1 MSTSASFENIDEFE
15 TAIASV
21 RNDADSTTY
30 VIVQHIDGDPAKV
43 CVLKTGD
50 SVDELAELV
59 DSSQVM
65 YILAR
70 YESTFDM
77 STTVKFVYFR
87 WLGDDVAF
95 TKKGKFGVVHGS
107 IQEKFNPYHLFIE
120 TGSVDDFQTEKI
132 LQQLE
137 ENTGKK
143 SKVLESTAGHQMR
156 GFTATQ
162 LPDRERSA
170 KTGPLMSSVG
180 ATVAINEDVLEAI
193 AKVRQDEQPEKW
205 LVAEYMDGSPKG
217 PIVLTATGEGD
228 SDEIVEVLTEDK
240 PMYALYRTSDVVD
253 DITIVKFV
261 YIIWVGNSVKPMTK
275 AKISTHKGIAESTFG
290 PFHVAIFASDP
301 AEISEKAIIE
311 KVSTASG
318 SKSHVK

>member
-1 MSTSASFENIDEFE
+1 MSTSASFDNPEEFQE
-15 TAIASV
+15 AMASV
-21 RNDADSTTY
+21 RNDASEDVY
-30 VIVQHIDGDPAKV
+30 VIVGHIDNDPARV
-43 CVLKTGD
+43 GVLKVGQ
-50 SVDELAELV
+50 SVDELADLV
-59 DSSQVM
+59 DSEQVM

-87 WLGDDVAF
+87 WLGENVAF

-120 TGSVDDFQTEKI
+120 TGSVDDFLADKI

-143 SKVLESTAGHQMR
+143 SKVLESTQGHQMR

-162 LPDRERSA
+162 LPERERSA

-180 ATVAINEDVLEAI
+180 ATVKISEDVLEAI
-193 AKVRQDEQPEKW
+193 STVRHDENPTRW
-205 LVAEYMDGSPKG
+205 LVAEYLDGSPKG
-217 PIVLTATGEGD
+217 PIILTATGEGD
-228 SDEIVEVLTEDK
+228 SDEIVEVLSEDK
-240 PMYALYRTSDVVD
+240 PMYALYRTADVVD

-290 PFHVAIFASDP
+290 PFHVAIFASDS
-301 AEISEKAIIE
+301 AELSEKAITE
-311 KVSTASG
+311 KVTSASG